1 MVWFDG
7 EQPTSGVKWGW
18 PVCGPK
24 NRAAEGEKLT
34 RCNGAAVAC
43 LAFPKPLVRRCCGEG
58 GEGEAEFMPV
68 AAVHPPSPTPRS
80 YLVELSRS
88 AIPPN
93 HHREYRHETEPRTR
107 THTPI
112 HARSFCAKLPLWS
125 LQFSPFVSF
134 LSFKDLITLQFLS
147 LAPPHFSPVAGGR
160 CFEGFTINLSNEIQD
175 RDHKR

>member
-1 MVWFDG
+1 
-7 EQPTSGVKWGW
+7 
-18 PVCGPK
+18 
-24 NRAAEGEKLT
+24 
-34 RCNGAAVAC
+34 
-43 LAFPKPLVRRCCGEG
+43 
-58 GEGEAEFMPV
+58 MPV

-160 CFEGFTINLSNEIQD
+160 CFERFTINLSNEIQD
-175 RDHKR
+175 RDQ